1 MTMTTMNV
9 KELIQM
15 LPQDIIQYIIPFTYM
30 PQPVTLLLDI
40 KNFVETRETISEIY
54 YNRNKDLLQYEKNA
68 DKNWLVNDILL
79 FVKLNKNERYRS
91 FLYMYQE
98 FICTKKDIYTQFN
111 LFWSSLSI
119 EYRQLFIQIRKPKP
133 KKPLS

>member
-91 FLYMYQE
+91 FLYMHQE
-98 FICTKKDIYTQFN
+98 FI
-111 LFWSSLSI
+111 
-119 EYRQLFIQIRKPKP
+119 
-133 KKPLS
+133 